1 MINIVLFGPPG
12 SGKGTQSEKI
22 IDRYNLTHIATGDLF
37 REHLNNGTDL
47 GKKAKDFMENGLLVP
62 DQLVIDM
69 VERKIDDQKD
79 AEGFIFDGFPRTVP
93 QAEALDLMLKR
104 HGIEIDCTIC
114 LDVDEEELKERIK
127 LRSISSGRADDQ
139 DIKKIEKRIEVY
151 NNETLPVAK
160 YYEGQGKTYY
170 VKGIGTIN
178 QIFSD
183 ICDVIDS
190 QINP

>member
-47 GKKAKDFMENGLLVP
+47 GKKAKDYMENGLLVP

-69 VERKIDDQKD
+69 VERKIDDHKD
-79 AEGFIFDGFPRTVP
+79 AKGFIFDGFPRTVP

-127 LRSISSGRADDQ
+127 LRSITSGRADDQ

-151 NNETLPVAK
+151 NKETLPVAN
-160 YYEGQGKTYY
+160 YYEGQEKTFYI
-170 VKGIGTIN
+170 KGTGTID

-183 ICDVIDS
+183 ICEVIDS
-190 QINP
+190 QINA